1 MFNAHSPRLAG
12 FALALGLALPPV
24 SAAET
29 IVAGPDEKGEETHEQ
44 TKSDEAGAP
53 KAERSPWLFV
63 PLLSSNPKLD
73 TAAGLMVGYLH
84 QFDEKSRP
92 SLFTVSAKYTTS
104 ESLIASAFAKTSF
117 GADHHRIVGGII
129 SGDINNDY
137 EDYLGSGRALETND
151 NFRSAFFRYLYRVEG
166 DWFVGGMAA
175 YSNYEMSGRDAQSE
189 QVLDELGLEGFTSG
203 GLGLVVQ
210 HDSRDSDFSATKGW
224 YLNVNNLAYR
234 EELGGEQDFDIYRV
248 DYRGYWSHG
257 DGHVLAWRNRNQFSH
272 NAPSGSYSPIYL
284 RGYTP
289 GEYLGQHMSAVEI
302 EERYKLAE
310 RWTATAFA
318 GVACL
323 YGDSVSG
330 ESLDCGDSENLYP
343 AWGSGVQYLLKPEEG
358 IVINLEYAMGKDDNS
373 GIYLKMGYSF

>member
-1 MFNAHSPRLAG
+1 MLNSSTALLAS
-12 FALALGLALPPV
+12 LALILASPIV
-24 SAAET
+24 NAAPAEEASQEGGEDKEK
-29 IVAGPDEKGEETHEQ
+29 AGANGKGE
-44 TKSDEAGAP
+44 AG
-53 KAERSPWLFV
+53 RSPWLFV
-63 PLLSSNPKLD
+63 PLLSSSPKLD

-84 QFDEKSRP
+84 QFDEGSRP

-117 GADHHRIVGGII
+117 GADHHRLVGGII

-137 EDYLGSGRALETND
+137 EDYLGSGRPLETND
-151 NFRSAFFRYLYRVEG
+151 HFRSAFLRYLHWVEG

-175 YSNYEMSGRDAQSE
+175 YSNYEMQGQDPQSDQILE
-189 QVLDELGLEGFTSG
+189 ELGLEGFTSG

-210 HDSRDSDFSATKGW
+210 HDSRDSDFRATRGW

-234 EELGGEQDFDIYRV
+234 EGLGGEEDFDIYRV

-272 NAPSGSYSPIYL
+272 QAPTGSYSPIYL

-289 GEYLGQHMSAVEI
+289 GEYLGQHMSAVEV
-302 EERYKLAE
+302 EERYQLTE
-310 RWTATAFA
+310 RWTLTAFA

-323 YGDSVSG
+323 YGDGVNG
-330 ESLDCGDSENLYP
+330 EALDCGDRDNVYP
-343 AWGSGVQYLLKPEEG
+343 AWGAGVQYLLKPEAG
-358 IVINLEYAMGKDDNS
+358 IVANLEYAMGKDDNA

>member
-1 MFNAHSPRLAG
+1 MRNAISPLMA
-12 FALALGLALPPV
+12 GLAFIL
-24 SAAET
+24 AASPAMAADPAKEEART
-29 IVAGPDEKGEETHEQ
+29 RRDER
-44 TKSDEAGAP
+44 
-53 KAERSPWLFV
+53 KAKAAKEGERSPWLFV
-63 PLLSSNPKLD
+63 PLLSSSPKLD

-84 QFDEKSRP
+84 QFDEGSRP
-92 SLFTVSAKYTTS
+92 SLFTLSGKYTTS
-104 ESLIASAFAKTSF
+104 ASLITSAFAKTSF
-117 GADHHRIVGGII
+117 GADHHRIVGGVIL
-129 SGDINNDY
+129 GDINNSY
-137 EDYLGSGRALETND
+137 QDYLGTGRALETND
-151 NFRSAFFRYLYRVEG
+151 NFRSAFLRYLYRVEG

-175 YSNYEMSGRDAQSE
+175 YSNYEIQGQDLQSD
-189 QVLDELGLEGFTSG
+189 QILDELGLEGFTSG

-210 HDSRDSDFSATKGW
+210 HDSRDSDFSATRGW

-234 EELGGEQDFDIYRV
+234 EGLGGEADFDIYRV

-289 GEYLGQHMSAVEI
+289 GEYLGQHMSAVEV

-310 RWTATAFA
+310 RWTLTAFA

-323 YGDSVSG
+323 YGDAVNG
-330 ESLDCGDSENLYP
+330 ESLDCGDRDNVYP
-343 AWGSGVQYLLKPEEG
+343 AWGAGVQYLLKPEAG
-358 IVINLEYAMGKDDNS
+358 IVANLEYAMGKDDNA

>member
-1 MFNAHSPRLAG
+1 MLNSSTVLLAS
-12 FALALGLALPPV
+12 LALILASPIV
-24 SAAET
+24 NAAPAEEASEEGGEDKEK
-29 IVAGPDEKGEETHEQ
+29 AGANGKGE
-44 TKSDEAGAP
+44 AG
-53 KAERSPWLFV
+53 RSPWLFV
-63 PLLSSNPKLD
+63 PLLSSSPKLD
-73 TAAGLMVGYLH
+73 TAGGLMVGYLH
-84 QFDEKSRP
+84 QFDEGSRS

-117 GADHHRIVGGII
+117 GADHHRLVGGII

-137 EDYLGSGRALETND
+137 EDYLGSGRPLETND
-151 NFRSAFFRYLYRVEG
+151 HFRSVFLRYLHRVEG

-175 YSNYEMSGRDAQSE
+175 YSNYEMQGQDPQSDQILE
-189 QVLDELGLEGFTSG
+189 ELGLEGFTSG

-210 HDSRDSDFSATKGW
+210 HDSRDSDFRATRGW

-234 EELGGEQDFDIYRV
+234 EGLGGEEDFDIYRV

-272 NAPSGSYSPIYL
+272 QAPTGSYSPIYL

-289 GEYLGQHMSAVEI
+289 GEYLGQHMSAVEV
-302 EERYKLAE
+302 EERYQLTE
-310 RWTATAFA
+310 RWTLTAFA

-323 YGDSVSG
+323 YGDGVNG
-330 ESLDCGDSENLYP
+330 EALDCGDRDNVYP
-343 AWGSGVQYLLKPEEG
+343 AWGAGVQYLLKPEAG
-358 IVINLEYAMGKDDNS
+358 IVANLEYAMGKDDNA

>member
-1 MFNAHSPRLAG
+1 MRNSTSPLLA
-12 FALALGLALPPV
+12 GLALTMTLAAAPV
-24 SAAET
+24 TAAEPANEDAK
-29 IVAGPDEKGEETHEQ
+29 AGQDGKKSEET
-44 TKSDEAGAP
+44 A
-53 KAERSPWLFV
+53 KADRSPWLFV
-63 PLLSSNPKLD
+63 PLLSSSPKLD

-84 QFDEKSRP
+84 QFDEESRP
-92 SLFTVSAKYTTS
+92 SLFTLSAKYTTS

-129 SGDINNDY
+129 SGDINNSY
-137 EDYLGSGRALETND
+137 EDYLGTGRALETND

-175 YSNYEMSGRDAQSE
+175 YSNYEMQGQDPQSD
-189 QVLDELGLEGFTSG
+189 QILDELGLEGFTSG

-234 EELGGEQDFDIYRV
+234 EGLGGEQDFDIYRV

-257 DGHVLAWRNRNQFSH
+257 EGNVLAWRNRNQFSH
-272 NAPSGSYSPIYL
+272 DAPSGSYSPIYL

-289 GEYLGQHMSAVEI
+289 GEYLAQNMSAVEV
-302 EERYKLAE
+302 EERYKLAD
-310 RWTATAFA
+310 RWTLTAFA

-323 YGDSVSG
+323 YGDAVNG
-330 ESLDCGDSENLYP
+330 ESLDCSDSDNIYP
-343 AWGSGVQYLLKPEEG
+343 AWGAGVQYLLKPEAG
-358 IVINLEYAMGKDDNS
+358 IVANLEYAMGKDDNS

>member
-1 MFNAHSPRLAG
+1 MLNSSTALLAS
-12 FALALGLALPPV
+12 LALILASPIV
-24 SAAET
+24 NAAPAEEASQEGGEDKEK
-29 IVAGPDEKGEETHEQ
+29 AGANGKGE
-44 TKSDEAGAP
+44 AG
-53 KAERSPWLFV
+53 RSPWLFV
-63 PLLSSNPKLD
+63 PLLSSSPKLD

-84 QFDEKSRP
+84 QFDEGSRP

-117 GADHHRIVGGII
+117 GVDHHRLVGGII

-137 EDYLGSGRALETND
+137 EDYLGSGRPLETND
-151 NFRSAFFRYLYRVEG
+151 HFRSAFLRYLHRVEG

-175 YSNYEMSGRDAQSE
+175 YSNYEMQGQDPQSDQILE
-189 QVLDELGLEGFTSG
+189 ELGLEGFTSG

-210 HDSRDSDFSATKGW
+210 HDSRDSDFRATRGW

-234 EELGGEQDFDIYRV
+234 EGLGGEEDFDIYRV

-272 NAPSGSYSPIYL
+272 QAPTGSYSPIYL

-289 GEYLGQHMSAVEI
+289 GEYLGQHMSAVEV
-302 EERYKLAE
+302 EERYQLAE
-310 RWTATAFA
+310 RWTLTAFA

-323 YGDSVSG
+323 YGDGVNG
-330 ESLDCGDSENLYP
+330 EALDCGDRENVYP
-343 AWGSGVQYLLKPEEG
+343 AWGAGVQYLLKPEAG
-358 IVINLEYAMGKDDNS
+358 IVANLEYAMGKDDNA

>member
-1 MFNAHSPRLAG
+1 MLNSTLPL
-12 FALALGLALPPV
+12 LTGLALTLAAFPLYASP
-24 SAAET
+24 SAS
-29 IVAGPDEKGEETHEQ
+29 GEEAT
-44 TKSDEAGAP
+44 EARQDGKGSEP
-53 KAERSPWLFV
+53 KPKGKEAERSPWLFV
-63 PLLSSNPKLD
+63 PLLSSSPKLD

-104 ESLIASAFAKTSF
+104 ESLITSAFAKTSF

-137 EDYLGSGRALETND
+137 EDYLGTGHALETND

-175 YSNYEMSGRDAQSE
+175 YSNYEMTGQDAESDRI
-189 QVLDELGLEGFTSG
+189 LDELGLEGFTSG
-203 GLGLVVQ
+203 GLGLALQ

-234 EELGGEQDFDIYRV
+234 EALGGEQDFDIYRV

-272 NAPSGSYSPIYL
+272 DAPSGSYSPVYL

-289 GEYLGQHMSAVEI
+289 GEYLAQHMSAVEI
-302 EERYKLAE
+302 EERYRLAE
-310 RWTATAFA
+310 RWTLTAFA

-330 ESLDCGDSENLYP
+330 ESLDCGDSANVYP
-343 AWGSGVQYLLKPEEG
+343 AWGAGVQYLLKPEAG
-358 IVINLEYAMGKDDNS
+358 IVANLEYAMGKDDNA

>member
-1 MFNAHSPRLAG
+1 MRNSTSPLLA
-12 FALALGLALPPV
+12 GLALTMTLTAAPV
-24 SAAET
+24 NAAEPANEDT
-29 IVAGPDEKGEETHEQ
+29 KAGQDGKQ
-44 TKSDEAGAP
+44 TA
-53 KAERSPWLFV
+53 KADRSPWLFV
-63 PLLSSNPKLD
+63 PLLSSSPKLD

-84 QFDEKSRP
+84 QFDEESRP
-92 SLFTVSAKYTTS
+92 SLFTLSAKYTTS

-129 SGDINNDY
+129 SGDINNSY
-137 EDYLGSGRALETND
+137 EDYLGTGRALETND

-175 YSNYEMSGRDAQSE
+175 YSNYEMQGQDPQSD
-189 QVLDELGLEGFTSG
+189 QILDELGLEGFTSG

-234 EELGGEQDFDIYRV
+234 VGLGGEQDFDIYRV

-257 DGHVLAWRNRNQFSH
+257 EGNVLAWRNRNQFSH
-272 NAPSGSYSPIYL
+272 DAPSGSYSPIYL

-289 GEYLGQHMSAVEI
+289 GEYLAQNMSAVEV
-302 EERYKLAE
+302 EERYKLAD
-310 RWTATAFA
+310 RWTLTAFA

-323 YGDSVSG
+323 YGDAVNG
-330 ESLDCGDSENLYP
+330 ESLDCSDSDNIYP
-343 AWGSGVQYLLKPEEG
+343 AWGAGVQYLLKPEAG
-358 IVINLEYAMGKDDNS
+358 IVANLEYAMGKDDNS